1 MCVFLFSSLRVVFL
15 FSFLFFFLFLP
26 VQAQQKKE
34 KLIELLFCVVLK
46 RSGLRAGLLSL
57 LSPFVAG
64 FLQVREAAAFFFFFS
79 LNETKV
85 WTSVAYSFFPLSS
98 VYIRLR

>member
-1 MCVFLFSSLRVVFL
+1 MSSSFLHSVL
-15 FSFLFFFLFLP
+15 FSFFLFCFLFLP

-64 FLQVREAAAFFFFFS
+64 FLQVREAAAFFFFFLS

-85 WTSVAYSFFPLSS
+85 WSSVAYSFFPLSS